1 MKLLTIIGAR
11 PQFIKAAALSRT
23 ILSYFNQEITEYIL
37 HTGQHYD
44 PNMSDIFFEELNI
57 PKPHFHFDFNN
68 TATKDA
74 HNQLVDEI
82 RKVIQQLKP
91 DMVLV
96 YGDTNSTLAGAE
108 AAHLEQVPLAHVE
121 AGLRSYNDQMPEE
134 YNRVQTDQWSQLLFA
149 PTETAISNLTKEGIV
164 SGQSTINTQFP
175 RIVVQCGD
183 IMYDNS
189 LYFAELS
196 ESRKEILKELR
207 VKDHQYVLATIHRN
221 FNTDSTERLSSI
233 FDALIQI
240 SSEIPIVLP
249 LHPRTL
255 KSIVNEFDE
264 QILDKMEEATN
275 LIIAEPLSFLEMTYL
290 EQHAKMIITD
300 SGGVQKEAYFFEKPS
315 IILRPE
321 TEWVEIVASGAA
333 ILTDA
338 DPKQIVNAYQHFS
351 NHPPKKFPP
360 IFGTGD
366 SANLIL
372 ETMLQYLENE

>member
-23 ILSYFNQEITEYIL
+23 ILSYFKDEITEYIL

-57 PKPHFHFDFNN
+57 PKPYYHFNFNN
-68 TATKDA
+68 TTTKEA
-74 HNQLVDEI
+74 HVQLVDEI

-108 AAHLEQVPLAHVE
+108 AAHLEKVPLTHVE

-134 YNRVQTDQWSQLLFA
+134 HNRVQTDQWSQLLFA

-164 SGQSTINTQFP
+164 NGKPTHDSQFP
-175 RIVVQCGD
+175 RLVVQCGD

-196 ESRKEILKELR
+196 ESRKEILKEIK
-207 VKDHQYVLATIHRN
+207 VKDNHYVLATIHRN
-221 FNTDSTERLSSI
+221 FNTDSMDRLSAI
-233 FDALIQI
+233 FDALIEI
-240 SSEIPIVLP
+240 SKEIPVVLP

-255 KSIVNEFDE
+255 KSIVNEFE
-264 QILDKMEEATN
+264 EEMLDKMEDATN
-275 LIIAEPLSFLEMTYL
+275 LIITEPLSFLEITYL

-333 ILTDA
+333 LLVDA
-338 DPKQIVNAYQHFS
+338 DPKCIKQAYQKFS
-351 NHPPKKFPP
+351 EHPPKKFPP
-360 IFGTGD
+360 IFGDGN
-366 SANLIL
+366 SAHLIL
-372 ETMLQYLENE
+372 ETMLQYLESE

>member
-23 ILSYFNQEITEYIL
+23 ILSYFNQEISEYIL

-68 TATKDA
+68 VATKDA
-74 HNQLVDEI
+74 HNQMVDEI

-108 AAHLEQVPLAHVE
+108 AAYLEQVPLAHVE

-149 PTETAISNLTKEGIV
+149 PTETAISNLTQEGIV
-164 SGQSTINTQFP
+164 SGQSTINAQFP
-175 RIVVQCGD
+175 RLLVHCGD

-196 ESRKEILKELR
+196 ESRKDILKELR
-207 VKDHQYVLATIHRN
+207 VKDQQYVLATIHRN
-221 FNTDSTERLSSI
+221 FNTDSMERLSSI
-233 FDALIQI
+233 FKALIEI
-240 SSEIPIVLP
+240 SNHTPVVLP

-264 QILDKMEEATN
+264 EMLDKMEEATN

-300 SGGVQKEAYFFEKPS
+300 SGGVQKEAYFFQKPS
-315 IILRPE
+315 LILRPE
-321 TEWVEIVASGAA
+321 TEWVEIVQAGAA
-333 ILTDA
+333 LLVDA
-338 DPKQIVNAYQHFS
+338 DPKRIKQAYQKFS
-351 NHPPKKFPP
+351 ENPPQKFPP
-360 IFGTGD
+360 IFGDGD

>member
-23 ILSYFNQEITEYIL
+23 ILSYFKEEITEYIL

-44 PNMSDIFFEELNI
+44 PKMSDIFFEELNI
-57 PKPHFHFDFNN
+57 PKPHYHFDFNN
-68 TATKDA
+68 ATTKESY
-74 HNQLVDEI
+74 NQLVEEI

-91 DMVLV
+91 DLVLV

-108 AAHLEQVPLAHVE
+108 AAHLEKVPLAHVE

-134 YNRVQTDQWSQLLFA
+134 HNRVQTDQWSQLLFA

-164 SGQSTINTQFP
+164 STPKNELNGFS
-175 RIVVQCGD
+175 RRVVSCGD

-189 LYFAELS
+189 LYFATLS

-207 VKDHQYVLATIHRN
+207 VKDNQYVLATIHRN
-221 FNTDSTERLSSI
+221 FNTDDLDRLTAI
-233 FDALIQI
+233 FDALIEI
-240 SSEIPIVLP
+240 SKQIPIVLP

-255 KSIVNEFDE
+255 KSIVNVFEE
-264 QILDKMEEATN
+264 EMLEKMEDATN
-275 LIIAEPLSFLEMTYL
+275 LIITEPLSFLEITYL
-290 EQHAKMIITD
+290 EQHATLIITD

-321 TEWVEIVASGAA
+321 TEWVEIVATGSALLA
-333 ILTDA
+333 DA
-338 DPKQIVNAYQHFS
+338 DPKQIIQAYQHFT
-351 NHPPKKFPP
+351 NHPPKNFPP
-360 IFGTGD
+360 IFGEGD
-366 SANLIL
+366 AAHLIL
-372 ETMLQYLENE
+372 EELLQYFSNE

>member
-23 ILSYFNQEITEYIL
+23 ILSYFKDEITEYIL

-57 PKPHFHFDFNN
+57 PKPHFHFNFNN
-68 TATKDA
+68 TTTKET

-82 RKVIQQLKP
+82 RKVIQQLHP

-134 YNRVQTDQWSQLLFA
+134 HNRVQTDQWSQLLFA

-164 SGQSTINTQFP
+164 NAKNTHDSQFP
-175 RIVVQCGD
+175 RLVVQCGD

-207 VKDHQYVLATIHRN
+207 VKENQYVLATIHRN
-221 FNTDSTERLSSI
+221 FNTDNLVRLISI
-233 FDALIQI
+233 FDAL
-240 SSEIPIVLP
+240 SEISKEIPVLLP

-255 KSIVNEFDE
+255 KSIVNEFE
-264 QILDKMEEATN
+264 EEMLDKMEDASN
-275 LIIAEPLSFLEMTYL
+275 LIIIEPLSFLEITFL

-300 SGGVQKEAYFFEKPS
+300 SGGVQKEAFFFKKPS
-315 IILRPE
+315 LILRPE
-321 TEWVEIVASGAA
+321 TEWVEIVNSGAA
-333 ILTDA
+333 LLVDA
-338 DPKQIVNAYQHFS
+338 DPERIMEAFHRFS
-351 NHPPKKFPP
+351 EHPPQKFPP
-360 IFGTGD
+360 IFGEGD
-366 SANLIL
+366 SAHLIL
-372 ETMLQYLENE
+372 ETMLQYLESE